1 MKFLH
6 KISLRLR
13 VHVTVVLLLLLMLIS
28 SAIAVYHLSKKRIM
42 ENAQKQMEVFLENI
56 SQIIALNTN
65 GTLDYTA
72 YNAIKPVFNRPAF
85 YTSDYP
91 FLVDYSGNLL
101 IHLYKE
107 GQKYPPELLNQ
118 MISNPDKAGFFDTK
132 EYRNNRSET
141 CRVYYRKTD
150 GLKAYIGISVSKS
163 EITKGLKTTTL
174 LLLALFL
181 ACVLI
186 AILLTSIVLSPVLRA
201 VKSISESLTRMGRG
215 EIPPA
220 IPYGN
225 DDEIGRI
232 VRPLNTVIEGIDR
245 VTIFANEIGNNK
257 LDNSFTPLGP
267 NDKLGITLLNL
278 KNYLKDKLAE
288 EEKRKVEDERRI
300 WVNTGLAKFSDIL
313 RQNNA
318 NLQLLSD
325 SIVQNLVNYLDAN
338 QGGLFLLNDDKN
350 DEPHLELVS
359 SFAFNRK
366 KAKKKT
372 ILIGEGLVG
381 NCVVERHS
389 VYLKEVPE
397 NYIEIASGLGD
408 APPRSLLIVPLKLE
422 DNVFGVVEIASFHEF
437 LPHHIEFVEKI
448 GESIASTLSAVK
460 NSIRTNELLDQSQQQ
475 REAMLAQEEEMR
487 QNMEEMQATQEEMA
501 RKTLEMEGVTSA
513 INESLLYGE
522 LDEHGIFIAS
532 NANLQNS
539 LGYSKQELE
548 GKTLFDYIHPNDLPI
563 LQPIWE
569 EVNTGVPFKGTIQW
583 VSRKQ
588 EDIFILCNITP
599 SFDEYGNLY
608 KAFLLGQDITQS
620 KLLEFKTQQQA
631 EKIEQNLLEIQ
642 FEQEQLQQ
650 REEEMK
656 SLLMALD
663 TTCLVAEVA
672 PDGRI
677 TFINSKNVETLG
689 DSKEQIEGKFHHDI
703 DFQARTQPEK
713 YKAFWNDL
721 LNGIP
726 RQREFSLNVK
736 GRTIWISEFYTPIRD
751 SGGVV
756 IKIIIIGFD
765 ITQSKEVEQRF
776 AQRIEELMKMLN
788 K

>member
-13 VHVTVVLLLLLMLIS
+13 VHVTVVMLLLLMLIS

-72 YNAIKPVFNRPAF
+72 YNAIKPVFNHPAF

-150 GLKAYIGISVSKS
+150 GLKAYIGISVCKS
-163 EITKGLKTTTL
+163 EITKGLTTTTL
-174 LLLALFL
+174 LLIALFL

-201 VKSISESLTRMGRG
+201 VKSISKSLTRMERG

-232 VRPLNTVIEGIDR
+232 VRPLNAVIEGIDR
-245 VTIFANEIGNNK
+245 VTIFTNEIVNNK

-318 NLQLLSD
+318 DLQLLSD

-338 QGGLFLLNDDKN
+338 QGGLFLMNDDKN

-397 NYIEIASGLGD
+397 NYIEITSGLGD

-522 LDEHGIFIAS
+522 LDEHGIFIAV
-532 NANLQNS
+532 NTNLQNS
-539 LGYSKQELE
+539 LGYSKQEFD
-548 GKTLFDYIHPNDLPI
+548 GKTLFEYIHPNDLPI
-563 LQPIWE
+563 IQSVWGEIK
-569 EVNTGVPFKGTIQW
+569 TGVPFKGTIQW
-583 VSRKQ
+583 RARQQ
-588 EDIFILCNITP
+588 ENIFILCNITP

-620 KLLEFKTQQQA
+620 KLLELKAQQQA
-631 EKIEQNLLEIQ
+631 EKIEQNFLEIQ

-663 TTCLVAEVA
+663 TTCLVAEVTL
-672 PDGRI
+672 DGRI
-677 TFINSKNVETLG
+677 TFINNKNVETLG
-689 DSKEQIEGKFHHDI
+689 DSKEQIEGKFHHEI

-726 RQREFSLNVK
+726 KQREFSLNVK

-751 SGGVV
+751 SGGAV

-765 ITQSKEVEQRF
+765 ITQSKEVEQRL

-788 K
+788 R